1 MKRNDLFPNQNMRLS
16 ELSSILERIKSRKT
30 TVKHFFHRNES
41 FLEKSNIKPYKL
53 PPLNILSKKK
63 SKSSNKLYT
72 SMEIYLAAIP
82 PKNSKTTV
90 QQLMKMT
97 SNAKALVSSENADYH
112 RDQVINLVRTKK
124 LGKILNC

>member
-1 MKRNDLFPNQNMRLS
+1 MKRNDHILKQDMRSS

-30 TVKHFFHRNES
+30 TVKHFFGRNES
-41 FLEKSNIKPYKL
+41 FLEKSIIKPYKL
-53 PPLNILSKKK
+53 PPLNSLSTKK
-63 SKSSNKLYT
+63 SKSCKKLYT

-97 SNAKALVSSENADYH
+97 NNAKALVSSENADYH
-112 RDQVINLVRTKK
+112 RDQVINLVKTKK